1 MAELTVET
9 TYGKAL
15 YGAAV
20 ELNHVNEVLEEMKAI
35 CTLFNDEPEFFEFF
49 NTPILS
55 GAEKKEVMQK
65 IFEGKISSE
74 VYNFLRILID
84 KRRTSSFKNILKEY
98 QFLVNQG
105 QGISAGTIFSVEP
118 LTDEQLKNFEEKT
131 GKLLRKN
138 IKLTNKIDS
147 SILGGVKLFVEGK
160 VIDATIRKRLQDLEG
175 SIKRA

>member
-9 TYGKAL
+9 TYAKAL
-15 YGAAV
+15 YEAAL
-20 ELNHVNEVLEEMKAI
+20 EMNHVDEVLEELKAI

-49 NTPILS
+49 NTPVLS

-65 IFEGKISSE
+65 VFEGKISSE
-74 VYNFLRILID
+74 VLNFLRILID
-84 KRRTSSFKNILKEY
+84 KRRTSRFKNILKEY
-98 QFLVNQG
+98 QILVNQG
-105 QGISAGTIFSVEP
+105 QGFSTGTIISVEP
-118 LTDEQLKNFEEKT
+118 LTDQQLKDFEEKA

-138 IKLTNKIDS
+138 IKLTNKIDP

-175 SIKRA
+175 SIRRA